1 MSDFP
6 ACAAL
11 GLDRRVL
18 ATLPAD
24 GVPTRV
30 VAVHRGACIVLGDG
44 PPRLATVAG
53 RLRHGALN
61 AAALPAVGD
70 WVALDR
76 RGGTVIQAIAERRGV
91 IARVDPQTGGEQ
103 VLAAHVDVAFVV
115 TSANREL
122 NARRLERFVALVAA
136 GGVEAIVLLNKIDL
150 ALDIEAALGAIRSVV
165 GELVPV
171 MPISALGKD
180 GLEAVRAVL
189 GPRRTAVLI
198 GASGVGKSTLTNALL
213 GSEHQAT
220 AAIRA
225 ADDRGRHT
233 TVHRELF
240 TLPDGGLLIDTP
252 GLKLPRMTADAGA
265 APFDELAVLE
275 RECRFADCGHGS
287 EPGCAVQAA
296 IAEGRLDPGRLDAA
310 RHLEREAAWAE
321 TRSDPAARR
330 AREREW
336 RRAIRMELNEKDTW

>member
-1 MSDFP
+1 MSDFS

-61 AAALPAVGD
+61 AAALPAIGD

-122 NARRLERFVALVAA
+122 DARRLERFVALVAA
-136 GGVEAIVLLNKIDL
+136 GGVEASVLLNKIDL
-150 ALDIEAALGAIRSVV
+150 AVDIEAALGAIRSVV
-165 GELVPV
+165 GGLVPV
-171 MPISALGKD
+171 MPISALGGD

-213 GSEHQAT
+213 GSKHQAT

-225 ADDRGRHT
+225 SDDRGRHT

-287 EPGCAVQAA
+287 EPGCAVQTA

-336 RRAIRMELNEKDTW
+336 RRAIRMELNETDTW